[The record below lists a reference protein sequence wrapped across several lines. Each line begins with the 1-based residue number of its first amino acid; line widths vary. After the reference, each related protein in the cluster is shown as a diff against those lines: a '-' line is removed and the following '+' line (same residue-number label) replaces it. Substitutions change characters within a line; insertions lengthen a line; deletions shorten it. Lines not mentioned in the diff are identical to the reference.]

1 MSTGSGL
8 AITTATGFSDVLS
21 DGSCL
26 RSTSPSETGLA
37 EFAVS
42 LPDARLAAGPRAL
55 APKLGA
61 IFIRDLR
68 IAMLILAY
76 DVSFTEKKKKI
87 GFTNLMHTLIIMSH
101 SALSLHNITRQYNE
115 P

>member
-1 MSTGSGL
+1 MGGGGWTAGASTGSGL
-8 AITTATGFSDVLS
+8 AITTATGSSDVLS

-26 RSTSPSETGLA
+26 RSTSPSETGL
-37 EFAVS
+37 AVS

-68 IAMLILAY
+68 IAMLMLAY
-76 DVSFTEKKKKI
+76 DVSFTEKKERVYK
-87 GFTNLMHTLIIMSH
+87 FDAYVNHYVTPYS
-101 SALSLHNITRQYNE
+101 
-115 P
+115 